1 MIAYIALYTPVTT
14 RSPRLPGI
22 IHGLS
27 MFFLGII
34 GRLYYDTDMKGVLY
48 MSVNRPDLIK
58 TLNKFLNILSIVV
71 IFGFFLFSMIIGGSA
86 FLGYQEN
93 GRFFVRDH
101 GTVVEVSQVVWNISY
116 IWGVLFWI
124 FLVLAPVGFF
134 ALQRLNKRMK

>member
-1 MIAYIALYTPVTT
+1 MIAKAVLYPPVAP

-27 MFFLGII
+27 MFFLEII

-116 IWGVLFWI
+116 IWGVLFLI

-134 ALQRLNKRMK
+134 TLQRLNKRMK

>member
-1 MIAYIALYTPVTT
+1 MNRDNDKGKVLIK
-14 RSPRLPGI
+14 RSLI
-22 IHGLS
+22 LGLVEFL
-27 MFFLGII
+27 MFLFII
-34 GRLYYDTDMKGVLY
+34 GRLYYDIDMKGVLF

>member
-1 MIAYIALYTPVTT
+1 
-14 RSPRLPGI
+14 
-22 IHGLS
+22 
-27 MFFLGII
+27 
-34 GRLYYDTDMKGVLY
+34 

-86 FLGYQEN
+86 FLGYQDN

-101 GTVVEVSQVVWNISY
+101 GTVVEVSQVGWNISY
-116 IWGVLFWI
+116 IWGVLFLI

-134 ALQRLNKRMK
+134 TLQRLNKRMK

>member
-1 MIAYIALYTPVTT
+1 MP
-14 RSPRLPGI
+14 
-22 IHGLS
+22 
-27 MFFLGII
+27 
-34 GRLYYDTDMKGVLY
+34 
-48 MSVNRPDLIK
+48 VNRPDLIK
-58 TLNKFLNILSIVV
+58 TLNKFLNILSIVG

-116 IWGVLFWI
+116 IWGVLFLI

-134 ALQRLNKRMK
+134 TLQRLNKRMK